1 MVIRNEAAT
10 RALTVPRLR
19 PWRVRNTTDNCSG
32 FRPPSGGSAL
42 ISLSRYICFQTF
54 IQTLLVLCQRRYV

>member
-42 ISLSRYICFQTF
+42 IYFLSRYIILLPNLACPVSLG
-54 IQTLLVLCQRRYV
+54 TLST

>member
-19 PWRVRNTTDNCSG
+19 PWRGEEHDRQLLSVPAFIR
-32 FRPPSGGSAL
+32 RPEGQP
-42 ISLSRYICFQTF
+42 
-54 IQTLLVLCQRRYV
+54 